1 MLILVTPPLLRTG
14 LRKESHSPE
23 GGVCLFRASGR
34 PVSKK
39 TPRAPGSPSRIPSQ
53 HRILRV
59 ASGENICEKWVRI
72 PSSSL
77 QRSQRYSEGSGDG
90 EPRSGPEAGAG
101 AVPAPSRSP
110 APSSHPPSFQPPA
123 PLATPTRQPAA
134 APGLP
139 LTPGS
144 LLTRAPRGA
153 ARRNPDR
160 ARPPCPLFASCKYGR
175 FCRSRSPG
183 HRDLGTGG
191 GRLRAAF
198 AVCPRGAVWRPDPD
212 LAPSCGRRDGEE
224 PWPPAFCQR
233 RLWEAGR
240 LGRLLHPPGG
250 PGSATGSRGLTSPA
264 PGLTHTCRGRVLR
277 P

>member
-59 ASGENICEKWVRI
+59 ASGENIWEKWVRI

-160 ARPPCPLFASCKYGR
+160 ARPPCPLFARCKYGR

-191 GRLRAAF
+191 
-198 AVCPRGAVWRPDPD
+198 
-212 LAPSCGRRDGEE
+212 GRRDGEE

-250 PGSATGSRGLTSPA
+250 PGSATWSRGLTSPA